1 MNSSATI
8 PGSSSILLASFCPK
22 ATSRQD
28 AGAPRVCR
36 LFQSLAVRCWRLLL
50 ALLVI
55 GLTSPAFAHKPSDA
69 YLTLRVEPGQITGE
83 WHLALRDLDYAI
95 GLDQNDDGAITWG
108 ELRGRQDAVSAY
120 ANSHLRI
127 RDDDKEGQLNFSQ
140 MLVEKHSDGMYAVL
154 RFAATGANP
163 PAPLEL
169 NYTAFFELDPL
180 HRGLLRL
187 EQSGATR
194 VAVFG
199 PETATQRFDPASAGS
214 RSSFLTF
221 VKEGVWHIW
230 IGYDH
235 ILFLVALLLPGV
247 LRRTRTGWEPVS
259 EIRPAI
265 ISVVKIVTAFTVSH
279 SITLSLAALEIVRL
293 PPRLVEAAIAASV
306 ALAAVNNLV
315 RVLPER
321 GWQVAFAF
329 GLIHGFGFANVLA
342 DLGLRHSELAATLLG
357 FNVGVE
363 LGQLVLVAAVFPVIL
378 ALRNL
383 ATYRQILFR
392 FGSAAIGLVA
402 TAWLT
407 ERCLDFK
414 WLPF

>member
-1 MNSSATI
+1 MNFAS
-8 PGSSSILLASFCPK
+8 PPRGSTSVSLASSYSGP
-22 ATSRQD
+22 TRRQD

-36 LFQSLAVRCWRLLL
+36 HFQSLAVRCWRLLL

-69 YLTLRVEPGQITGE
+69 YLTLRIAPGQITGE

-108 ELRGRQDAVSAY
+108 ELRERQDAVCAF

-140 MLVEKHSDGMYAVL
+140 MLVENHSDGTYAVL
-154 RFAATGANP
+154 RFTATGANP

-169 NYTAFFELDPL
+169 NYTAFFDLDPL

-187 EQSGATR
+187 EQSGPTR
-194 VAVFG
+194 VAVFS

-259 EIRPAI
+259 DIRPAVVN
-265 ISVVKIVTAFTVSH
+265 VVKIVTAFTVSH
-279 SITLSLAALEIVRL
+279 SITLSLVALEIVSL
-293 PPRLVEAAIAASV
+293 PPRLVETAIAASV

-357 FNVGVE
+357 FNAGVE

-378 ALRNL
+378 GLRKL
-383 ATYRQILFR
+383 AAYRLVLFR
-392 FGSAAIGLVA
+392 LGSAAISLVA
-402 TAWLT
+402 TAWFA
-407 ERCLDFK
+407 ERFLDIK